1 MKNIAL
7 GQYYPSGSVMHRLDP
22 RMKIICALIFIVCS
36 FLCKNIFS
44 FLLLAVMALFL
55 VVLSK
60 IPLKTV
66 LKSIKAIIFIMIFT
80 AVINI
85 FWAKGSEE
93 SLLVSFR
100 IFKWEMKIY
109 SEGLYSAAF
118 IVIRIVAMIIGSS
131 VFMTYTTTPTQL
143 TDGLEALLSPLK
155 KIHVPVH
162 TFAMMMTIAMR
173 FIPTIMEETEKIMSA
188 QKARGAD
195 FSTGSLMKRAKALV
209 PVLIPLFISAFR
221 RASDLATA
229 MTCRCYRNGEGK
241 TKMNELKFCPGDFL
255 MLVAV
260 CLFVGGIVV
269 INIFAPGYT
278 M

>member
-22 RMKIICALIFIVCS
+22 RMKIICALIFIICS

-44 FLLLAVMALFL
+44 FLLLVVISLLL
-55 VVLSK
+55 VTVSK

-80 AVINI
+80 AIINI
-85 FWAKGSEE
+85 FWTKGNEE
-93 SLLVSFR
+93 SLLISFK
-100 IFKWEMKIY
+100 IFKWNMNIY
-109 SEGLYSAAF
+109 SDGLYSAAF
-118 IVIRIVAMIIGSS
+118 ILIRIVSMIIGSS

-143 TDGLEALLSPLK
+143 TDGLESLLSPLK

-195 FSTGSLMKRAKALV
+195 FSNGSLLKRAKALV

-241 TKMNELKFCPGDFL
+241 TKLNELKFCYGDFL
-255 MLVAV
+255 MFAMV
-260 CLFVGGIVV
+260 CLFAGGIIV

-278 M
+278 I